1 MAIEEDRVRIVGGV
15 RHGKTLGSPVS
26 VLIENSEFAEKWS
39 ESMSPDP
46 GVPSEPL
53 TQPRPGHADLAGMLK
68 YGFEDARNVLERSS
82 ARETA
87 ARVAAGTACRSL
99 LKELRIEILSHVV
112 EIAGVRA
119 EGSLPVPSDRDAV
132 DQNPLRCL
140 DAEASRRMAAEVEAA
155 RSEGDTVGGVFEVV
169 VYGLPV
175 GLGSYVHWDRRL
187 DARLAAAVMS
197 VNAVKAVEIGEG
209 FEQARSR
216 GSAAHDEI
224 EWADGPEPAI
234 ARASNRAGGVEGGM
248 STGEPL
254 VVRAAMKPLSSLSR
268 PLRTVDLAT
277 GKDAVAFKQ
286 RTDTCAVPAAAV
298 VAESM
303 VALVLADAV
312 LEKFGGDFLEEI
324 RARAESYRRAISDR
338 LGRLRKA
345 SDAAG

>member
-46 GVPSEPL
+46 GVASEPL

-99 LKELRIEILSHVV
+99 LKELGIEILSHVV

-119 EGSLPVPSDRDAV
+119 EGSLPGPGDRDAV
-132 DQNPLRCL
+132 DRDPLRCL

-209 FEQARSR
+209 FEQARRR